1 MEYVSAKVGKLR
13 RKLALRKYAA
23 ENAVMC
29 HAGFRCPKCKGTD
42 TGTSTSASS
51 DGRAKFVCRT
61 CWHVWSR
68 PLPASEMS
76 RRLGVLAKGL

>member
-1 MEYVSAKVGKLR
+1 MERVSAKVGRLR

-29 HAGFRCPKCKGTD
+29 HAGFPCPKCRGTD

-51 DGRAKFVCRT
+51 TGRAEFVCRT
-61 CWHVWSR
+61 CGHVWSR

-76 RRLGVLAKGL
+76 RRLSVLAKSL